1 MSGPKRIQMSRQRPW
16 RAEHP
21 DAVIVAR
28 PSKWGNPFRLN
39 DRTYGLV
46 RYGPEHATR
55 FGREWDYEGR
65 ISAPNQSHHM
75 HMPGGDVVAAYVR
88 WATAAEVVELFRLTV
103 TKPTPGMRMAYPS
116 AAGRF
121 VSFDDADL
129 AELRGRDLACW
140 CPLDQP
146 CHADVLLELANV
158 DDDRG
163 SVTLA
168 ALSPL
173 ISAVALVVVWFM
185 ANHTETARS
194 LFLLGLVFVALVG
207 LVLRPLAKALLRCAD
222 RLDLE
227 DWTARRLVEAGQR

>member
-16 RAEHP
+16 RDRHP
-21 DAVIVAR
+21 DAKIVDR
-28 PSKWGNPFRLN
+28 RTQWGNPFVVARRPGRHGTLWIVEDHLTIERDFDGQPIQVGMPTY
-39 DRTYGLV
+39 DRD
-46 RYGPEHATR
+46 EATR
-55 FGREWDYEGR
+55 WAVANYR
-65 ISAPNQSHHM
+65 NHM
-75 HMPGGDVVAAYVR
+75 
-88 WATAAEVVELFRLTV
+88 T
-103 TKPTPGMRMAYPS
+103 S
-116 AAGRF
+116 AARSLF
-121 VSFDDADL
+121 LPTIETVRAL
-129 AELRGRDLACW
+129 LHGRDLACW

-227 DWTARRLVEAGQR
+227 DWTARRLVEAGRR